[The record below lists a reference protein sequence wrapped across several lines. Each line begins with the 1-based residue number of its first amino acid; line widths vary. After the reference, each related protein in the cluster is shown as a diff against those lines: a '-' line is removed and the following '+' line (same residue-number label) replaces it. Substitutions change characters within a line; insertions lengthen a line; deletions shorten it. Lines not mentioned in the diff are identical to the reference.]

1 MISYINPEIELIP
14 SPRGIDMAIQGIQ
27 QRLSALT
34 WLQKIFGRALVQRR
48 KDPTTQK
55 DIIYPEVYNKL
66 EPMPLMV
73 NDNISSY
80 CFFHANDPLTIDQ
93 PQFGDLELHATAP
106 IDIIVWVDMKELDPA
121 KAYNYLEELREQMAL
136 QLLKEPKFRMISSY
150 IQGDRVFG
158 LFTVTE
164 TFRSYTRP
172 PFGAFRISG
181 DLSFLY
187 TNC

>member
-80 CFFHANDPLTIDQ
+80 CFFH
-93 PQFGDLELHATAP
+93 
-106 IDIIVWVDMKELDPA
+106 IVWVDMKELDPA